1 MYLLDTNACIQVLN
15 GTSRA
20 LIERF
25 KAESPATIR
34 LCSIVKA
41 ELLYGARKS
50 RSVAMALTRLSQFF
64 APLTSVSFD
73 DACAEEYGRI
83 RADLA
88 AAGTPIGA
96 NDLMIAAIARHYDW
110 TVVTNDIDEFVRVT
124 GLRVEDWQ
132 AA

>member
-1 MYLLDTNACIQVLN
+1 VYLLDTNACIHVLN

-20 LIERF
+20 VIARF

-34 LCSIVKA
+34 LCSVVKA

-50 RSVAMALTRLSQFF
+50 RSVGVALTRLSQFF
-64 APLTSVSFD
+64 APLASVSFD

-110 TVVTNDIDEFVRVT
+110 TMVTNNIDEFVRVT

-132 AA
+132 TA